1 MAAAKPKSAR
11 AIKPHGGK
19 TMKSLGF
26 TTSFFAA
33 GALAL
38 ALPAVALAGA
48 ADLGQGQAVVTVM
61 PKNNSETPLKLQPQN
76 LQPQDLQ
83 VKLNGNASSVTGWT
97 PARGARSPLELVL
110 LIDGSARSSLG
121 TQLGEIEGFVKEMP
135 SHTKMTIAYM
145 QNGRAALE
153 GPLSSDPAAVLKGLR
168 LPSGGPGTNG
178 SPYFCLSDLAKNWPS
193 TDRAARREVVM
204 ITDGVDNYNPGFD
217 PNNPYVQSAIHDSV
231 RAGLVVYSIYW
242 SSRGRLDASAYINNA
257 GQSLLNLVTSATG
270 GTSYWQG
277 TGNPVSF
284 EPYFKDL
291 RVRFENQY
299 LLSFTGA
306 LRDKAQVQSMKLKV
320 GGLEAKVYFPQ
331 QVYLTPE
338 GASAG
343 E

>member
-1 MAAAKPKSAR
+1 
-11 AIKPHGGK
+11 
-19 TMKSLGF
+19 MKSLGF
-26 TTSFFAA
+26 TASFFAA

-38 ALPAVALAGA
+38 ALPAVAPA
-48 ADLGQGQAVVTVM
+48 ATGLGQGQAVVTVLPKGVSEM
-61 PKNNSETPLKLQPQN
+61 PSKLQPSK
-76 LQPQDLQ
+76 LEPQDLQ
-83 VKLNGNASSVTGWT
+83 VKLNGNESSVTGWA

-121 TQLGEIEGFVKEMP
+121 TQIGEIEGFVKEMP

-145 QNGRAALE
+145 ENGRAALE

-193 TDRAARREVVM
+193 NDRAARREVVM
-204 ITDGVDNYNPGFD
+204 VTDGVDNYNPGFD
-217 PNNPYVQSAIHDSV
+217 PNNPYVQSAINDSV

-242 SSRGRLDASAYINNA
+242 ASRGRLDASSYMNNA
-257 GQSLLNLVTSATG
+257 GQSLLNLVTAATG
-270 GTSYWQG
+270 GASYWQG

-284 EPYFKDL
+284 AGYFKDL

-299 LLSFTGA
+299 RLSFTGV
-306 LRDKAQVQSMKLKV
+306 LKGKAQVQSMKLKV
-320 GGLEAKVYFPQ
+320 GGPEAKVYFPQ
-331 QVYLTPE
+331 QVYVTRG